1 MANLDVNPAALRG
14 AVDLSGLVNRANAQ
28 AAAQATG
35 ATNGAGAAAT
45 GAGAPTGATGQAAAG
60 GTAVAGQPGAAGAAG
75 AVIELPG
82 LVFDG
87 TDENFT
93 QFLDLSAQVPVIV
106 DLWAE
111 WCQPCKQLS
120 PILDKL
126 VAEFGGRFVLVK
138 VDVDQNPQL
147 TQAFQAQSIPTVAA
161 VIGGRP
167 LQLFQGAIPE
177 PQVRQVFEQVLE
189 AAAQSGVSGSV
200 TVVGPAEGGAD
211 AAAAPE
217 EPPLPPLHQEAY
229 DAIDQG
235 DYPAAIRAY
244 EKAIA
249 QNPTDKMAH
258 AGLAQVSLLHRLNG
272 KTLDEIRSAAAQN
285 PDDLGAQLDVAD
297 LDLSGG
303 HVEDAFDRLLTLFPE
318 QDADGKNTVRSR
330 LLQLFEVVGLD
341 DPRVA
346 IARGRLTNL
355 LF

>member
-35 ATNGAGAAAT
+35 ATNGSGAAGAGT
-45 GAGAPTGATGQAAAG
+45 GAPTGAAAQAA
-60 GTAVAGQPGAAGAAG
+60 VGQPGGAGAAGAA
-75 AVIELPG
+75 IELPG

-200 TVVGPAEGGAD
+200 TVVGAPEGGAE
-211 AAAAPE
+211 AAAPE

-272 KTLDEIRSAAAQN
+272 KTLDEIRSAAAQK

-318 QDADGKNTVRSR
+318 QDADGKNTVRAR

>member
-35 ATNGAGAAAT
+35 AAG
-45 GAGAPTGATGQAAAG
+45 GAGAPAGPGAG
-60 GTAVAGQPGAAGAAG
+60 GPAGADAPGGAVAGQPGAAGAAG
-75 AVIELPG
+75 AAIELPG

-87 TDENFT
+87 TDQNFT
-93 QFLDLSAQVPVIV
+93 QFLDLSSQVPVIV

-177 PQVRQVFEQVLE
+177 AQVRQVFEQVLE

-200 TVVGPAEGGAD
+200 TVVAADAEAA

-272 KTLDEIRSAAAQN
+272 KTLDEIRSAAAQS

-303 HVEDAFDRLLTLFPE
+303 HVEDAFDRLLRLFPE
-318 QDADGKNTVRSR
+318 QDPDGKNTIRAR

>member
-35 ATNGAGAAAT
+35 ATNGSGAAGA
-45 GAGAPTGATGQAAAG
+45 GAGAPTGAAAQAAAG
-60 GTAVAGQPGAAGAAG
+60 QPGGAGAAGAA
-75 AVIELPG
+75 IELPG

-177 PQVRQVFEQVLE
+177 TQVRQVFEQVLE

-200 TVVGPAEGGAD
+200 TVVGGAAGD
-211 AAAAPE
+211 TDAAAAAPE

-258 AGLAQVSLLHRLNG
+258 AGLAQVSLLDRLNG

-318 QDADGKNTVRSR
+318 QDADGKNTIRAR

-346 IARGRLTNL
+346 VARGRLTNL